1 METNFEKIEFWTL
14 TESGIEVMHENEMK
28 KIYGGGYL
36 IVFIN
41 GEKHLIYSSN

>member
-1 METNFEKIEFWTL
+1 METNFEKFDFWTL
-14 TESGIEVMHENEMK
+14 TESVIEVMHENEMK
-28 KIYGGGYL
+28 EINGGGYL